1 MKPLVGKLPP
11 IQPPTTHL
19 YTPIKNIPA
28 DCAQDPSEQSDP
40 EKVEDSL
47 SPTVNQVHTPLS
59 VHEITSACL
68 KQNKSPEKDEQITK
82 EDSELH
88 APLSVHE
95 ISEAC
100 SKKSPLKKVESTN
113 EKTAE
118 HVSSLEEKLST
129 DQDDNNNQHL
139 NQLHA
144 PLSVHEISAACS
156 KKSPLKKVESTN
168 EKITESASSSK
179 EKLSTDQDD
188 NNNQHLNQL
197 HAPLSVHEISAACS
211 KKSPLKKVESTNE
224 KITESASFSE
234 EKLSTDQDDNSNQ
247 LHAPLSVHE
256 ISAACSKKSPLKK
269 VESTNG
275 KIAERASSSEEKL
288 STDQDENNNQH
299 LSQLHAPL
307 SVQEI
312 SAVRSNQ
319 TPKKRAKPERQD
331 LTEEQE
337 AAEQGDSNRH
347 TPAILTTPRSVQE
360 LSPGRVNPSLS
371 IANQISQQEQG
382 DSLETSNGIHPALEV
397 KEVISMGSKSS
408 KPAEGD
414 SSRKVLVGMNPP
426 LPMRQMS
433 MAQNKPRELGDIDNE
448 V

>member
-168 EKITESASSSK
+168 E
-179 EKLSTDQDD
+179 
-188 NNNQHLNQL
+188 
-197 HAPLSVHEISAACS
+197 
-211 KKSPLKKVESTNE
+211 
-224 KITESASFSE
+224 
-234 EKLSTDQDDNSNQ
+234 
-247 LHAPLSVHE
+247 
-256 ISAACSKKSPLKK
+256 
-269 VESTNG
+269 